1 MIELGSRDMDLYPLP
16 LFELPV
22 RPCSHSDGK
31 SVSRRVAQRYSQR
44 FLVTQCV
51 NNTITALNDLSTS
64 FSDDARASVF
74 SPLPNFLFSFRAAKS
89 ISLGQQRVLN
99 EIIERA
105 VRLVG
110 RTCDDNKL
118 NQINTL
124 NHDHN
129 TSIFDY
135 HSNHTQPRVPL
146 VADTLSL
153 PVKPGSVPLLSSL
166 PPHASAMYADVAN
179 VLASPQLVASR
190 LAAPAPTVFAAGDEY
205 VKVINRMRG
214 LDMID
219 FTLQPRA
226 VNGLFGIDKGD
237 GTQRLIFDARAAN
250 SLFVDPPSVS
260 LPTPDKIASLRT
272 QLGAPVYVAKV
283 DLDNFFHRFVLPEQ
297 YRPFF
302 ALPAV
307 RAGDIGLADQYG
319 ADTMVFPCASRLP
332 MGWSHSVFLAQSAHE
347 CLIERHTR
355 LRLSDCISVSADTL
369 LDRLRFAIYID
380 DLSLFSTD
388 PALLAAVQDEYIAA
402 MEAHGLPVKTSKVV
416 RPCCTGVEVVGL
428 EFDGTTHHFGFFGT
442 V

>member
-1 MIELGSRDMDLYPLP
+1 MIALGSRDMDLYPLP
-16 LFELPV
+16 LFELPI
-22 RPCSHSDGK
+22 RPFSRSDGK
-31 SVSRRVAQRYSQR
+31 CVSRRVAQQYSQR
-44 FLVTQCV
+44 LLVTQCV

-64 FSDDARASVF
+64 FSDDARVSVF
-74 SPLPNFLFSFRAAKS
+74 SPLPNFFFSQRAAKS

-99 EIIERA
+99 DIIQRA

-118 NQINTL
+118 DQFNQFRKNIF
-124 NHDHN
+124 NHDPN
-129 TSIFDY
+129 VSIFNY
-135 HSNHTQPRVPL
+135 NKGHTQPRVPL
-146 VADTLSL
+146 VANTLSL

-166 PPHASAMYADVAN
+166 PQHASALYADVN
-179 VLASPQLVASR
+179 SVLASPQLIASR
-190 LAAPAPTVFAAGDEY
+190 RPAPAPSVFASGDEY
-205 VKVINRMRG
+205 LKVINGMRG

-250 SLFVDPPSVS
+250 NLFVDPPSVS

-347 CLIERHTR
+347 CLTERTP
-355 LRLSDCISVSADTL
+355 TL
-369 LDRLRFAIYID
+369 
-380 DLSLFSTD
+380 
-388 PALLAAVQDEYIAA
+388 V
-402 MEAHGLPVKTSKVV
+402 
-416 RPCCTGVEVVGL
+416 
-428 EFDGTTHHFGFFGT
+428 
-442 V
+442 